1 MLGSVAVRCNEVP
14 WGTLARPSRPAY
26 HLAMRTL
33 PSFAF
38 ALLLGVTAGQR
49 APVLPAGHVPP
60 APAISA
66 ERLARIDKV
75 LQQYVDENKVGGV
88 VGLVLQDGKPVYERA
103 VGWADKEAG
112 TKMAPDTIF
121 RIASQTKALTSVA
134 ILSLM
139 EEGKISLTDPVS
151 RYIPSFANS
160 KVAVRKD
167 TGVDDRARQASDQ
180 HPRSADAHRRDFL
193 RHRCAVASQYEAK
206 GLGPAAGYGWFTAD
220 KDEPI
225 CTTMERLGTLPFV
238 AQPGEAWVYGY
249 NTDILGCVV
258 EKVSGT
264 PLDEFIRTR
273 ITGPLGM
280 KDTQFF
286 LPPAQRARLAAVYS
300 SGSDGTIMRAPD
312 GARGQGAYVDG
323 PRKSF
328 AGGAGPA
335 VDGARLRALPR
346 NDPPRRRDR
355 RRAHPVAAH
364 RRADDHEPGRH
375 AAFADRPGLRPR
387 LRDHRSLRRQRHGLG
402 GIVRVGRRL
411 QLHLPRRSGRA
422 PRDRLHGADA
432 AQYDRSGPQVSD
444 ARLSG
449 TGTVAMRRPVLCF
462 VSCWRRR
469 ADGGAGARAKAP
481 SGAATCS
488 KAAG

>member
-1 MLGSVAVRCNEVP
+1 MA
-14 WGTLARPSRPAY
+14 TAY

-33 PSFAF
+33 PSFAL
-38 ALLLGVTAGQR
+38 ALLLGVTAGQK
-49 APVLPAGHVPP
+49 APMQPAGHVAPV
-60 APAISA
+60 PAISA

-75 LQQYVDENKVGGV
+75 LQQYVDENRVGGV

-112 TKMAPDTIF
+112 TKMAVDTIF

-139 EEGKISLTDPVS
+139 EEGKINLTDPVS

-167 TGVDDRARQASDQ
+167 AGVEIVPARRPINIRDLLTHTAGISYGTDAS
-180 HPRSADAHRRDFL
+180 
-193 RHRCAVASQYEAK
+193 VASQYEAK

-225 CTTMERLGTLPFV
+225 CVTMERLGTLPFV

-300 SGSDGTIMRAPD
+300 SSSDGSITRAPD

-328 AGGAGPA
+328 AGGAGLLSTA
-335 VDGARLRALPR
+335 RDYGRFLEMIRRGGAIDGVRILSPRTVALMTT
-346 NDPPRRRDR
+346 NQVGTL
-355 RRAHPVAAH
+355 H
-364 RRADDHEPGRH
+364 
-375 AAFADRPGLRPR
+375 
-387 LRDHRSLRRQRHGLG
+387 SQTGLG
-402 GIVRVGRRL
+402 FGLGFETTDRYGANGMDSVG
-411 QLHLPRRSGRA
+411 SYG
-422 PRDRLHGADA
+422 
-432 AQYDRSGPQVSD
+432 
-444 ARLSG
+444 
-449 TGTVAMRRPVLCF
+449 
-462 VSCWRRR
+462 W
-469 ADGGAGARAKAP
+469 AGAYSSTYRVDPDAHLVIVFMVQMLPNTTDLGRKFPTLVYQALEQ
-481 SGAATCS
+481 
-488 KAAG
+488 